1 MKAPFCIPIVSIL
14 WLPASAQNY
23 ILMLMVRSSVI
34 VSRTLIEGI
43 FIVESVP

>member
-1 MKAPFCIPIVSIL
+1 MKAPLIPIVSIL

-34 VSRTLIEGI
+34 MSRTLIDGDL